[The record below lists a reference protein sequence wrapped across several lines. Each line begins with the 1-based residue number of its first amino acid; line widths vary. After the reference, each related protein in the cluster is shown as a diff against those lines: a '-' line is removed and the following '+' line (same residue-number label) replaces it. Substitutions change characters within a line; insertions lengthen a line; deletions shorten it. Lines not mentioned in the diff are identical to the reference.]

1 MTVLPVDCV
10 PRTLGFRQPV
20 VAEFEERN
28 RVKRLLADADEVA
41 ADAAIEDSL
50 FRHQHQLA
58 IHFEKSNSWNVDKKY
73 KLQNDF
79 NVVLRKSNTKLAF

>member
-1 MTVLPVDCV
+1 
-10 PRTLGFRQPV
+10 
-20 VAEFEERN
+20 
-28 RVKRLLADADEVA
+28 LLADADEVA

-50 FRHQHQLA
+50 FRHQHQLT
-58 IHFEKSNSWNVDKKY
+58 IYFEKSNSWNVDKKMKKY